1 MPASPLQYLTYK
13 LGFCPNGPDCRYRH
27 TRVPGPP
34 PPVEEVLQ
42 KIQQLASHNFGYS
55 NRFFQNRNANFA
67 PQVEKTQIGLG
78 PNVVNQATKATM
90 KGSPISQQ
98 QHQQQVQQP
107 QQGSQAPNLLNAPQN
122 QANRSAI
129 PLPQGTSRYFVVKS
143 RNRENLELSAQQGV
157 WATQRSNEAKLN
169 EAFDSVENVFLIFSV
184 NGTKHFQGCAKMTT
198 GIGGTANG
206 GNWKH
211 EHGTAHY
218 GRNFS
223 VKWLKLCELSF
234 QKASHLRNPYMKNL
248 PVKISRDCQELEA
261 SVGQQLASLLY
272 LEPDSELMVCNVF
285 NCPS

>member
-1 MPASPLQYLTYK
+1 MRGRDFLCYRLLTWDYDSLIYSGIFWLFVLKCRYK

-55 NRFFQNRNANFA
+55 NRFFQNRNANSA

-129 PLPQGTSRYFVVKS
+129 PLPQGTSRCV
-143 RNRENLELSAQQGV
+143 Q
-157 WATQRSNEAKLN
+157 
-169 EAFDSVENVFLIFSV
+169 
-184 NGTKHFQGCAKMTT
+184 
-198 GIGGTANG
+198 
-206 GNWKH
+206 
-211 EHGTAHY
+211 
-218 GRNFS
+218 
-223 VKWLKLCELSF
+223 SF
-234 QKASHLRNPYMKNL
+234 K
-248 PVKISRDCQELEA
+248 
-261 SVGQQLASLLY
+261 
-272 LEPDSELMVCNVF
+272 VF
-285 NCPS
+285 N

>member
-1 MPASPLQYLTYK
+1 
-13 LGFCPNGPDCRYRH
+13 
-27 TRVPGPP
+27 
-34 PPVEEVLQ
+34 
-42 KIQQLASHNFGYS
+42 
-55 NRFFQNRNANFA
+55 
-67 PQVEKTQIGLG
+67 
-78 PNVVNQATKATM
+78 M

-223 VKWLKLCELSF
+223 VKWLK
-234 QKASHLRNPYMKNL
+234 KASHLRNPYMKNL